1 MRTCR
6 RSSGFEDLTTA
17 FTGAFVDL
25 SATVTNKDY
34 APIYETDAVLGVAS
48 MAQLLS

>member
-1 MRTCR
+1 MECAKL
-6 RSSGFEDLTTA
+6 FPVEDLHC

-34 APIYETDAVLGVAS
+34 APIYETDAVLGVAV
-48 MAQLLS
+48 MAQ